1 MQKRKF
7 VKTFESYSSKSVSN
21 EKNEKVNE
29 NEGQNELLNQ
39 GMENYNAISDMFGQF
54 KGVVDLS
61 KGEIASMI
69 GTVAILGATGLKA
82 VKDQMKENAE
92 KKAKLSDLKM
102 FIDKKT
108 KK

>member
-21 EKNEKVNE
+21 EKNEKV